1 MIVYIR
7 TASNNFL
14 CECVILRMYIRMVS
28 IPYDK
33 NKIEGGG
40 SMPNVV
46 LGIEP
51 GRPVF
56 VRVVERL
63 NHLQQYDGI

>member
-14 CECVILRMYIRMVS
+14 CECVILTMYIRMVS

-40 SMPNVV
+40 RGGGSMPNV
-46 LGIEP
+46 GSANRTRTFSIRT
-51 GRPVF
+51 GS
-56 VRVVERL
+56 
-63 NHLQQYDGI
+63 